1 MRARYHRKAREEL
14 ARAAEWYEER
24 RPGLGADLLAEVKR
38 ALGILVSFPFSSP
51 LWPDLAVH
59 LEVRRCVLRRFPYS
73 IAYLV
78 HLDTLVILAV
88 AHEHREP
95 SYWLDRLDVVK

>member
-1 MRARYHRKAREEL
+1 MRPRYHRKAREEL

-51 LWPDLAVH
+51 LWPLFTW
-59 LEVRRCVLRRFPYS
+59 RCAAASSADSLTR
-73 IAYLV
+73 
-78 HLDTLVILAV
+78 
-88 AHEHREP
+88 
-95 SYWLDRLDVVK
+95 